1 MEESLSTRILIEIRD
16 AILANTERI
25 DQTNE
30 RLDQTNERL
39 DQTNERLTILA
50 KITQGIDTRLS
61 RMETGHAF
69 LPRRVDVLEE
79 KVERLELAI
88 GSSDK
93 G

>member
-25 DQTNE
+25 
-30 RLDQTNERL
+30 DQTNERL